1 MNKLEIAN
9 FFWDGE
15 LTLLE
20 KKCIQSFVDC
30 GFKVK
35 LWSYT
40 NIELPNVESCDAN
53 LVLSR
58 DITLKQELSSK
69 SERAATLAAFSDYFR
84 YKVVAKF
91 GGWWFDTD
99 CFCLKDVNDFIKSAE
114 GKSAIAGIQH
124 FDYNHPHNVACGA
137 FWMNE
142 QTSNKLVDE
151 FEKVISSLNGEPQTF
166 GFYGPE
172 FFTNFIKNNGY
183 YNDMLPIS
191 AFYAIHWD
199 ECDLI
204 VYPEKLTPAAI
215 KTEKSHLVHIWTTP
229 FKEKGID
236 KNAPIHGSFLYYLYN
251 MGKRNRLV
259 SLFSKYNLDKLV
271 NKYDKLYVELFKDNA
286 TEVKNFLEVG
296 IGTTDAIKVSNMAWY
311 KNNEASNYQH
321 GNSLRAWRD
330 YFVNANIYGV
340 DVDCGTVFTEDRIKT
355 FCSSSFDADN
365 MNNIMAEIGEMD
377 VIIDDGLH
385 TLEGNLQTLQILFP
399 YLKEGGV
406 YVIED
411 VNQENDWFVD
421 DLLQDPRFLEV
432 AKDYTVHDGFAH
444 SFTRIIVIRK

>member
-1 MNKLEIAN
+1 MSKPTIAN

-20 KKCIQSFVDC
+20 KKCIQSFVTC
-30 GFKVK
+30 GFQVK

-53 LVLSR
+53 LVLSKDVR
-58 DITLKQELSSK
+58 LKQELSSK
-69 SERAATLAAFSDYFR
+69 SEEAATLAAFSDYFR

-91 GGWWFDTD
+91 GGWWFDAD
-99 CFCLKDVNDFIKSAE
+99 CFCLKDVSEFVESTK
-114 GKSAIAGIQH
+114 GKNIVAGIQH
-124 FDYNHPHNVACGA
+124 RDPNHVHHVASGA
-137 FWMNE
+137 FWIKQE
-142 QTSNKLVDE
+142 VANKLVND
-151 FEKVISSLNGEPQTF
+151 FEQMIQSLDNTRKSF

-172 FFTNFIKNNGY
+172 FFTKFIKNNGY
-183 YNDMLPIS
+183 YKDMLPAD
-191 AFYAIHWD
+191 AFYAIYWD

-215 KTEKSHLVHIWTTP
+215 KTEKSYLVHIWTTP
-229 FKEKGID
+229 FKQMGID
-236 KNAPIHGSFLYYLYN
+236 KNAPIQGSFLSYLYN

-271 NKYDKLYVELFKDNA
+271 NQYDNLYVELFKDNP
-286 TEVKNFLEVG
+286 TEVKNILEVG
-296 IGTTDAIKVSNMAWY
+296 IGTTDATKVSTMAAY
-311 KNNEASNYQH
+311 KKFDSPNYVH

-330 YFVNANIYGV
+330 YFINANVYGV
-340 DVDCGTVFTEDRIKT
+340 DVDCNTMFTEDRIKT
-355 FCSSSFDADN
+355 FCSSSFDVEN
-365 MNNIMAEIGEMD
+365 MTKIMSEIGEMD

-421 DLLQDPRFLEV
+421 DLLKDPRFLEI
-432 AKDYTVHDGFAH
+432 AKDYTVHDGFTN